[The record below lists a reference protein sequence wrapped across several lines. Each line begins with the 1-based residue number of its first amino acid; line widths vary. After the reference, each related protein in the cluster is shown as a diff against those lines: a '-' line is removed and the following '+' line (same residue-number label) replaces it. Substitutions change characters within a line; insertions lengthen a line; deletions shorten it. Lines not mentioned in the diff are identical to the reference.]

1 MGTALK
7 SEIYVHSGQV
17 YSLRFQVP
25 TDSLETVS
33 LSEGRDFFYLANTE
47 DQFCVIQKISVV
59 SLLILHGK
67 DGEW

>member
-1 MGTALK
+1 M
-7 SEIYVHSGQV
+7 
-17 YSLRFQVP
+17 P

-33 LSEGRDFFYLANTE
+33 SSEGRYFFYLANTK

-59 SLLILHGK
+59 SLLILRGK